1 MSKNENKTLDCRG
14 LSCPEPLT
22 LLRNLVRKAEPG
34 QEITLLSDDPV
45 SLRDVPAFCN
55 FMGHKLVSL
64 PDDQHPHRFI
74 IKKKE

>member
-14 LSCPEPLT
+14 LSCPAPLT
-22 LLRNLVRKAEPG
+22 QLRHLGRKAEPG

>member
-1 MSKNENKTLDCRG
+1 MPEKENETLDCRG

-22 LLRNLVRKAEPG
+22 LLRNLVRKSAPG

-55 FMGHKLVSL
+55 FMGHTLISL
-64 PDDQHPHRFI
+64 PDDKHPHRFI